1 MKTYLGTPNGYAA
14 TLATS
19 GCNCGTPS
27 PGRTPPLTYF
37 SPTAT
42 PTTAGLLLM
51 TLAGLRR
58 EDKRL
63 QYASQHAS
71 QTLTCF

>member
-1 MKTYLGTPNGYAA
+1 MKTYLGTPSGYAA
-14 TLATS
+14 TLVTS
-19 GCNCGTPS
+19 GCSYGTPS

-42 PTTAGLLLM
+42 PTTVGLLLM
-51 TLAGLRR
+51 TLAGPRH

-63 QYASQHAS
+63 QYASHYAS